1 MRRAPLEGPGNMID
15 DIIVGGVV
23 FEFDGVDE
31 TVVVVDVVVDADVVG
46 SGGAAT
52 TDCTVEIDAPRPFL
66 ARDSG
71 PVTMSKEIGPVPG
84 GAAL

>member
-1 MRRAPLEGPGNMID
+1 MNAA
-15 DIIVGGVV
+15 GGTNGGSGSGSNASGGAGI
-23 FEFDGVDE
+23 DGVDE